1 MQNVDVKD
9 NSKQGEETTTTE
21 VASPIKQTL
30 PDIIEMPELGNYLD
44 YRLFLAD
51 FYRFK
56 RFMTKRDLRPYS
68 YAMFSAAANI
78 KSPNYLKMI
87 IEGKRNLGDDM
98 IPKFA
103 KAMGLDKQGT
113 EEFRRLVNFTQ
124 STDPGTR
131 NMFLKELNEFRVE
144 NKLKAG
150 EIDQK
155 TWDKVPNWVTWILFA
170 MKDQEGVEFQAEKIH
185 ELLRGKAKMSEIES
199 AIAGL
204 NENGGASI
212 SEDIPVAL
220 IRKLQTELIY
230 LGLESLFRDSAT
242 EREFGTA
249 TLSLTKQEFEEL
261 RFQLRKFRKD
271 VQKNIGMKRESSKG
285 ERVFQLNLQL
295 FPVTDKA

>member
-1 MQNVDVKD
+1 MEN
-9 NSKQGEETTTTE
+9 TE
-21 VASPIKQTL
+21 NNNEKNTDTILKQTL

-44 YRLFLAD
+44 YRLYLAD

-56 RFMTKRDLRPYS
+56 RFQTKKDLRPYS

-103 KAMGLDKQGT
+103 RAMGMNKAQG
-113 EEFRRLVNFTQ
+113 EEFAKLVNFTQ

-131 NMFLKELNEFRVE
+131 NMFLKELNEYRVE
-144 NKLKAG
+144 NKLKSG

-155 TWDKVPNWVTWILFA
+155 TWDKVPNWLTWILFA
-170 MKDQEGVEFQAEKIH
+170 MKNQENVEFTPEKTH
-185 ELLRGKAKMSEIES
+185 ELLRGKAKLSEIET
-199 AIAGL
+199 ALAGMA
-204 NENGGASI
+204 ENGGATI
-212 SEDIPVAL
+212 NEDIPVAL

-230 LGLESLFRDSAT
+230 LGLESLFRDTAT

-249 TLSLTKQEFEEL
+249 TLSLTKSEFEEL